1 LGVGVFWG
9 CKKEDG
15 LQNNSNAES
24 SILREDKQ
32 LIEEAKIYFEG
43 QLDLLRKQKEVNKNK
58 LKVRDNQTTDATFD
72 GLDVNPKWDN
82 AKVIRQN
89 GSSFVETPYELE
101 GGKQFGLSISKNAI
115 IAPDEKSASRLI
127 VKKNRSGVQS
137 ASFMAVSADDEYLN
151 GNNTSLK
158 DFTYQSVPKKFK
170 GNEMHFNIDGSFRN
184 GWHFAGG
191 KLDGTIKKRA
201 EGSLSVRGD
210 CYQEFCQY
218 AQRWDWGTQDQ
229 NGVYV
234 VNSNRNT
241 CNWQLRLL
249 YCEGWEQDPW
259 NNNSNNNNNNN
270 GRGVIYG
277 EDTGSWA
284 GGNPAIMATD
294 YLGMTKPCYKGVLQR
309 LLNGDVESDLNIYL
323 QSFTSKTFTLIVH
336 DDTDDFPS
344 TLNTAYSTFD
354 AQRGVADIYLNNKA
368 LENASVEFIAST
380 MIHEILHV
388 YLTAVLYDNT
398 TSNEQHY
405 RMAEEY
411 AECLENI
418 LRTYYPNL
426 DNNSVVA
433 LTWKGLWR
441 TLPYIDK
448 SKEEKDRITE
458 LRDKHQNLNNK
469 YGGAYGNPCH

>member
-1 LGVGVFWG
+1 MGVFYG
-9 CKKEDG
+9 CQKD
-15 LQNNSNAES
+15 LQISGPALSNNVK
-24 SILREDKQ
+24 SIEDKL
-32 LIEEAKIYFEG
+32 LIDEAKTYFES
-43 QLDLLRKQKEVNKNK
+43 LLSDLKKQKELDKNK

-72 GLDVNPKWDN
+72 GLDVYPKWDN
-82 AKVIRQN
+82 SKVIRKN
-89 GSSFVETPYELE
+89 GSSFVETPFQLE
-101 GGKQFGLSISKNAI
+101 GNKQFGLSISKNAQT
-115 IAPDEKSASRLI
+115 APDEKSASRLI
-127 VKKNRSGVQS
+127 VMKNSSGVQS
-137 ASFMAVSADDEYLN
+137 ANFMAVSADDEYLN

-158 DFTYQSVPKKFK
+158 NFTYESVPNKFK

-184 GWHFAGG
+184 GWHFADG
-191 KLDGTIKKRA
+191 KLNGTIKKKVV
-201 EGSLSVRGD
+201 GSLGVRGD
-210 CYQEFCQY
+210 CWTEFCQY
-218 AQRWDWGTQDQ
+218 SSMYQYSP
-229 NGVYV
+229 NLSGVGV
-234 VNSNRNT
+234 FTIVTNRNT

-270 GRGVIYG
+270 GGGVIYG

-309 LLNGDVESDLNIYL
+309 LLNGGVESDLNIYL